1 MRPVEPPVHQP
12 ARASLGLG
20 CAVAL
25 YGLLVWLPSTF
36 FQGGEAPLA
45 LIGYIPSVANGVALV
60 ALAALARPRALEGS
74 LAVGATAVLMLAG
87 IAPWVIGAFCS
98 AMPPLPVVVGGG
110 IAAGA
115 GVALLFARWLAAL
128 ASVGEREAHGAL
140 VGAAFASAVIN
151 IATGLLPQEWSWIV
165 ALICVVAELGL
176 LARSERAV
184 PAISPMDATVSD
196 VGGSREKPAGR
207 ARIRSASRILLP
219 VLAAAAVLTF
229 AAPLVNTVLMADAL
243 ALPTRLVLS
252 SSMNLAVA
260 VLLLVV
266 WFVPKRPPSVFA
278 VLLGFTGVLFG
289 AVVLVWVIGF
299 HAAGLL
305 LGLGSAA
312 FFLVT
317 YLVVESSL
325 ETARANA
332 IEPVRTYGI
341 VGGLVMLARV
351 VADVVSAHLHNSGIA
366 DESKTLI
373 AVFLLVY
380 LLTCAAFLLY
390 GAVARSKA
398 QPSESGGAFGERPS
412 AQMEATPTAPT
423 AMPTSWDLLAQQCDR
438 VSQAFDLSQ
447 REREVLSL
455 IMQGR
460 NVPAVAT
467 ELVVSRNT
475 VQTHVRHI
483 YERFGVHSRQE
494 LVAFVN
500 EFGSPD
506 GAKGAPLKD
515 HDGQ

>member
-1 MRPVEPPVHQP
+1 MRPMEPLAHQP
-12 ARASLGLG
+12 VRASLGLG

-36 FQGGEAPLA
+36 FQGGETPLA
-45 LIGYIPSVANGVALV
+45 LIGYIPSVANGVALM
-60 ALAALARPRALEGS
+60 ALAALARPRALEGF
-74 LAVGATAVLMLAG
+74 LAVGATAALMLAG
-87 IAPWVIGAFCS
+87 IAPWVIGAFYS
-98 AMPPLPVVVGGG
+98 AVPPLPVVVGGG
-110 IAAGA
+110 VAAGI
-115 GVALLFARWLAAL
+115 GVALLFARWLGAL
-128 ASVGEREAHGAL
+128 ASVSEREAHGAL
-140 VGAAFASAVIN
+140 VGAAFASAAIN
-151 IATGLLPQEWSWIV
+151 IVTGLLPQECSWAV
-165 ALICVVAELGL
+165 ALGCAAAELGL
-176 LARSERAV
+176 LARSRQAA
-184 PAISPMDATVSD
+184 PTASPMGAGAPV
-196 VGGSREKPAGR
+196 VGSSHGEPAGR
-207 ARIRSASRILLP
+207 DHARAASRTLLP

-266 WFVPKRPPSVFA
+266 WLVPKRPPSVFA

-289 AVVLVWVIGF
+289 AVVLVWVIGL
-299 HAAGLL
+299 HAATLL

-317 YLVVESSL
+317 YLVMEASL
-325 ETARANA
+325 ETARVNA

-398 QPSESGGAFGERPS
+398 QPGEFGGAFGERLS
-412 AQMEATPTAPT
+412 AQAEATPTAPAAT
-423 AMPTSWDLLAQQCDR
+423 PTSWDLLAQQCDR
-438 VSQAFDLSQ
+438 ASQAFDLSQ

-460 NVPAVAT
+460 NVPAVAE

-506 GAKGAPLKD
+506 GAKDAPSQD

>member
-1 MRPVEPPVHQP
+1 MNRTGAASWQLVC
-12 ARASLGLG
+12 ASLGLG

-25 YGLLVWLPSTF
+25 YGLLVWLPSTL
-36 FQGGEAPLA
+36 FQGGEVPLA
-45 LIGYIPSVANGVALV
+45 PIGYIPSVVNGVALM
-60 ALAALARPRALEGS
+60 ALAAPARPRALEGS

-98 AMPPLPVVVGGG
+98 AIPPLPAVVGGG
-110 IAAGA
+110 VAAGI
-115 GVALLFARWLAAL
+115 GVALLFARWLGAL
-128 ASVGEREAHGAL
+128 ASVSEREAHGAL

-151 IATGLLPQEWSWIV
+151 IVAGLLPQGWSWAV
-165 ALICVVAELGL
+165 ALGCAAAELGL
-176 LARSERAV
+176 LARSRQGAPTTSGAEQDTPVPNHPDERTADRDR
-184 PAISPMDATVSD
+184 M
-196 VGGSREKPAGR
+196 
-207 ARIRSASRILLP
+207 RSASRTLLP

-229 AAPLVNTVLMADAL
+229 AAPLVNTVLMADSL
-243 ALPTRLVLS
+243 DLSTRLVLS

-260 VLLLVV
+260 VLLLAA
-266 WFVPKRPPSVFA
+266 WFVPERPPSVFA
-278 VLLGFTGVLFG
+278 VLLGFTGVLF
-289 AVVLVWVIGF
+289 AAIVLVWVIGL
-299 HAAGLL
+299 HAAALL

-317 YLVVESSL
+317 YLVMEASL
-325 ETARANA
+325 EAARANGLLA
-332 IEPVRTYGI
+332 VRTYGV

-390 GAVARSKA
+390 GAVVRGRA
-398 QPSESGGAFGERPS
+398 QAAESQSASGKGAPACAGL
-412 AQMEATPTAPT
+412 APIT
-423 AMPTSWDLLAQQCDR
+423 LIAAPTSWDLLAQQCDR

-460 NVPAVAT
+460 NVPAVAE

-506 GAKGAPLKD
+506 GAKGAPSKD
-515 HDGQ
+515 RGGQ